1 MSMMEKTVKAVEFV
15 NDAAYAKLQ
24 AQSERNNAKPR
35 RFRSVRFDEK
45 RKNIALGLE
54 NGVEIALPVSA
65 IRELV
70 GVSIR
75 HLRELRL
82 SVSGEAIVLSS
93 ADVHMSTD
101 GLLRDIV
108 RMLPRE
114 FITAQFAAAGGA
126 KTSPAKTAASAAN
139 GRLGGRPKK
148 SAASA

>member
-1 MSMMEKTVKAVEFV
+1 MEEAMKAIEFV

-24 AQSERNNAKPR
+24 AQSEINNATPR
-35 RFRSVRFDEK
+35 RFRSVRYDEK
-45 RKNIALGLE
+45 RKNIALGLA

-65 IRELV
+65 IRELADV
-70 GVSIR
+70 PIR

-82 SVSGEAIVLSS
+82 SVSGEALVLSA

-114 FITAQFAAAGGA
+114 FISAQFAASGGA
-126 KTSPAKTAASAAN
+126 RTSPAKAVASAAN

-148 SAASA
+148 REAVA